1 MADKPLQDIQ
11 GSPSL
16 GKKCGDKRDE
26 KLAKQ
31 LTDDPLWPETVM
43 KLADVPPAW
52 MLALYNK
59 HTKKQNPRACLRPLV
74 QEEQHADEGRQLLP
88 LRTVLFFLVAGAEGG
103 RRRRP
108 TSTIDDGGDRR
119 RQTTIDDRR
128 STTTTTTDDDR
139 RGRRST
145 TIDVRRAVG
154 WRTGRA
160 G

>member
-59 HTKKQNPRACLRPLV
+59 HTKKTKSQSMSSASC
-74 QEEQHADEGRQLLP
+74 A
-88 LRTVLFFLVAGAEGG
+88 
-103 RRRRP
+103 
-108 TSTIDDGGDRR
+108 
-119 RQTTIDDRR
+119 
-128 STTTTTTDDDR
+128 
-139 RGRRST
+139 
-145 TIDVRRAVG
+145 RRAT
-154 WRTGRA
+154 RR
-160 G
+160 